1 MEALI
6 VDCQELYRKALRE
19 LLVNELA
26 DVHEVGEA
34 SQAREIFSVA
44 AEAPQVRLIVANP
57 RVFDLEPDACA
68 DVIGRLFVDSQIV
81 LIDDSAAA
89 EAWNAG
95 GEALYCRI
103 GRAEKGE
110 KIAARIAAMLESN
123 ESADGGNAASGGEA
137 SRRKDAKQHPK
148 DVKPRAAGAMTGS
161 NITRRQQEILDMM
174 SDGLANKEIAAR
186 LGISEGTVKAHVHTL
201 LRALGATNRTQAV
214 LTYVGLR
221 RQQARLPA

>member
-6 VDCQELYRKALRE
+6 VDCQELYRKALKD
-19 LLVNELA
+19 LLVTQLP

-34 SQAREIFSVA
+34 SHARDVFSVA
-44 AEAPQVRLIVANP
+44 AETPQVPLIVANP

-68 DVIGRLFVDSQIV
+68 EVIGKLFVDSQIV
-81 LIDDSAAA
+81 LIDDSATA
-89 EAWNAG
+89 EAWSADDAG
-95 GEALYCRI
+95 MYCRI

-110 KIAARIAAMLESN
+110 KIAARIAAMLETNGAAAGRSP
-123 ESADGGNAASGGEA
+123 AGGDEA
-137 SRRKDAKQHPK
+137 GRRKDAGQRPNGAG
-148 DVKPRAAGAMTGS
+148 PRGVRTMAGS
-161 NITRRQQEILDMM
+161 NITRRQKEILDML

-221 RQQARLPA
+221 SQEARLPA